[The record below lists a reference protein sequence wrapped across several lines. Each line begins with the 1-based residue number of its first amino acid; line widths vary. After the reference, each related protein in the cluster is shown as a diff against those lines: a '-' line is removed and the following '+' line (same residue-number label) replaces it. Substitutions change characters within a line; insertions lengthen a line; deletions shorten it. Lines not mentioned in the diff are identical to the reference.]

1 MNSENVAYQKG
12 IEFVRVGCVGTN
24 PYTEDHPIS
33 VQEAW
38 DRGVIVEMVAIFG
51 AKIDLKFYRDL
62 IR

>member
-38 DRGVIVEMVAIFG
+38 DRGSLWKWLQYLVR
-51 AKIDLKFYRDL
+51 K
-62 IR
+62 